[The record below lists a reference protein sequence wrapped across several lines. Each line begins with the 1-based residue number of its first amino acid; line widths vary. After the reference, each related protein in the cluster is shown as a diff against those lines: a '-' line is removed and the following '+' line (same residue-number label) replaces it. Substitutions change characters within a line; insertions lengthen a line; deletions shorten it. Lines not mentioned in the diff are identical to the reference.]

1 MLRLAYTEFGL
12 GELEAANTAINNAK
26 TALAT
31 ARRFLPLAR
40 APAKS
45 FDELTNGIEGLQRAV
60 EHYEVS

>member
-31 ARRFLPLAR
+31 DKRFLL
-40 APAKS
+40 S
-45 FDELTNGIEGLQRAV
+45 
-60 EHYEVS
+60 SC